1 MLYPFLAANFSK
13 SFIPLNLF
21 SLLKLAL
28 GEKHHQGLFGKLG
41 EGVSQGRAFNGNDML
56 LPTGTGSQMRGNG
69 W

>member
-1 MLYPFLAANFSK
+1 MLCPCLAADFSK
-13 SFIPLNLF
+13 SFSLLNLF

-41 EGVSQGRAFNGNDML
+41 EGVLQRRLFSWNDML